1 MLGHKNIT
9 TTQIY
14 AKITKERLNHDMEAL
29 TAKLDGIEEFVSAA
43 I

>member
-1 MLGHKNIT
+1 MLEHKNIT

-14 AKITKERLNHDMEAL
+14 AKITKERFSHDMAAL
-29 TAKLDGIEEFVSAA
+29 TAKLDGIEEFVSDT